1 MSVTSPTP
9 AITSAPAMWLA
20 DVRAVVIRNLIRMRR
35 SPDIIVFTVL
45 QPIMFVLL
53 FSQVFGGAIH
63 IPGMSYENF
72 LMPGIFVQS
81 AIFGS
86 TTSGLF
92 IANDKKDGLISR
104 YKTLPMARSAVV
116 FGRTVADIT
125 LASVTLL
132 VMVVTGLA
140 IGWRPESFWGFV
152 QGYVLLLVFVWAF
165 SWLMVTLGLVVPRP
179 EAMNSAT
186 FITLFPLTF
195 LSNAFVPQETM
206 PTPLRVF
213 AEWNPLSAL
222 VQALRDLFG
231 NNGALK
237 TPDVWSLQ
245 NPVALVLVGAALFFV
260 VFCPLAVRA
269 YDRKA

>member
-1 MSVTSPTP
+1 MASTST
-9 AITSAPAMWLA
+9 TPAMWLA
-20 DVRAVVIRNLIRMRR
+20 DVRAVVIRNLIRIRR

-63 IPGMSYENF
+63 VPGTSYENF

-116 FGRTVADIT
+116 FGRTVADIV
-125 LASVTLL
+125 LASATLL
-132 VMVVTGLA
+132 VMVLAGLA
-140 IGWRPESFWGFV
+140 IGWRPESFWGFA

-206 PTPLRVF
+206 PTPLRIF

-231 NNGALK
+231 NNGGVE

-245 NPVALVLVGAALFFV
+245 NPVALVLIGAALFFII
-260 VFCPLAVRA
+260 FCPLAVRA